1 MVILAL
7 KRLFTGLVL
16 LSAFGVLVT
25 AAAWVLSPFPLK
37 RLERW
42 PASPLV
48 TDRNGREMLRVV
60 GDDEQ
65 WRFVVPLERIS
76 PRLIQATIAVEDE
89 RFLLHGGVDPL
100 AVLRAVGQDLTGL
113 RVVSGASTLT
123 MQICRM
129 LDDRPRTFAA
139 KTIEAFRALQL
150 ESIYTKRRILETYL
164 NIAPYGHNIRGA
176 EAAARAYFGKSAEQ
190 LSLGEATLLAGLPQS
205 PNRLRPDHAP
215 EKARA
220 RRETVLRRMT
230 ELGMIDEQQRALASS
245 EPVPSTLCKAPKAA
259 PHAAWLAL
267 QRRLGGGRTTIDL
280 SLQKEVERLIAR
292 HRTSLPPDCDAAV
305 VVIDIPSGDILAMVG
320 SADTNHPRHGQV
332 NGCTARRS
340 PGSALKPFVYAAAF
354 EERRLSPES
363 IVHDIPI
370 ERAGWSPSN
379 FDKTFVGDLP
389 AADALRRSLNVP
401 AILVAEGVGLPRCL
415 GVIEAAGVRLPT
427 DTMARG
433 GLAVVVGSIE
443 VTLVDLT
450 NAYATIG
457 RGGIRRTPRLLMD
470 DPVEQNS
477 AIDANVCAAIDDV
490 LSSRARRPM
499 GMADLPADRVP
510 WFAWKTGTSSG
521 RRDAWAVGHNRRFA
535 VGVWVGRFSGA
546 GESGLVGAEAAEPI
560 LADLFA
566 SPTIRTDTD
575 PLPAKP
581 WLVDRPLPPPRELG
595 ADLAITSPQNGAT
608 FVAMAG
614 QAVIHPRVNHEDSM
628 SWFLNG
634 KLIDSDAAKRLAL
647 VPGRYELRCVD
658 TAGKFAAVNF
668 TVR

>member
-1 MVILAL
+1 MVIMRL
-7 KRLFTGLVL
+7 KRFLIVAVVL
-16 LSAFGVLVT
+16 STCGVLFA

-89 RFLLHGGVDPL
+89 RFLMHGGIDPL
-100 AVLRAVGQDLTGL
+100 AVLRAVGQNASGF

-139 KTIEAFRALQL
+139 KTIEALRALQL
-150 ESIYTKRRILETYL
+150 ESIYPKRRILETYL
-164 NIAPYGHNIRGA
+164 NIAPYGRNIRGV

-190 LSLGEATLLAGLPQS
+190 LSLGEAALLAGLPQS
-205 PNRLRPDHAP
+205 PTRLRPDRSP
-215 EKARA
+215 EKART
-220 RRETVLRRMT
+220 RRETVLRRMA

-245 EPVPSTLCKAPKAA
+245 EPIPTAVCKNPKAA

-267 QRRLGGGRTTIDL
+267 QRLGGGRTTIDL
-280 SLQKEVERLIAR
+280 SLQTEVERLVAR
-292 HRTSLPPDCDAAV
+292 HRPSLPPDCDAAA
-305 VVIDIPSGDILAMVG
+305 VVIDILSGDILAMVG
-320 SADTNHPRHGQV
+320 SADADHPRHGQV

-354 EERRLSPES
+354 EERRLAPDS
-363 IVHDIPI
+363 IVHDILI

-379 FDKTFVGDLP
+379 FDRTFVGDLP

-401 AILVAEGVGLPRCL
+401 AILVAEGVGLSRCL
-415 GVIEAAGVRLPT
+415 GLIEAAGVHLPANT
-427 DTMARG
+427 LTRG

-443 VTLVDLT
+443 VTLLDLT

-457 RGGIRRTPRLLMD
+457 RGGIRRTPRLLVD
-470 DPVEQNS
+470 DPIEQNP
-477 AIDANVCAAIDDV
+477 AIDANVCAALDDI
-490 LSSRARRPM
+490 LSSRARRPK
-499 GMADLPADRVP
+499 GMAELPAGQVP

-560 LADLFA
+560 MADLFA
-566 SPTIRTDTD
+566 TPAIRTDND

-581 WLVDRPLPPPRELG
+581 WIVERPLPPPRELG
-595 ADLAITSPQNGAT
+595 EELAIISPQNGAT
-608 FVAMAG
+608 FVAIAG
-614 QAVIHPRVNHEDSM
+614 QAIIHPRVNREENM

-634 KLIDSDAAKRLAL
+634 KLIDNNDAKRLTL
-647 VPGRYELRCVD
+647 VPGTYELRCVD
-658 TAGKFAAVNF
+658 TVGKSSAVAF
-668 TVR
+668 TIR